1 MMKTAVS
8 LAVAAGL
15 SGVLLTGCGTNGN
28 NGNNGMTT
36 QGTGRIQQQGV
47 NRMQGGVGYTRTRD
61 SLQANRAG
69 NQTNAQQGQTR
80 SGINSDQVD
89 RDMNGTGLGTG
100 GFGTMGMNERGG
112 RITNP
117 QANNSGTG
125 GAGVQAQHAE
135 HNRAGNKGTIQH
147 DMTHVDRN
155 RSGIYGYG
163 VNGTT
168 DLYQTANTTRSGRT
182 KQGGRS

>member
-1 MMKTAVS
+1 MKKTAVS

-15 SGVLLTGCGTNGN
+15 SGVLLTGCGTDGN
-28 NGNNGMTT
+28 NQNNGMTT
-36 QGTGRIQQQGV
+36 QGTNRMQQQGA
-47 NRMQGGVGYTRTRD
+47 NRMQGGNGYTRTRD

-80 SGINSDQVD
+80 SGINSDQVN
-89 RDMNGTGLGTG
+89 RDVNGTGLGAG

-117 QANNSGTG
+117 GANNNGSAGY
-125 GAGVQAQHAE
+125 GVQAQHAG
-135 HNRAGNKGTIQH
+135 HAAGNQGTMQH

-168 DLYQTANTTRSGRT
+168 DLYQTANTMRSDKT
-182 KQGGRS
+182 KQGGHS